1 MAEAAPMS
9 ARCTC
14 NSVRRTARIL
24 ARTYDAALLKSGMNI
39 TQLAVLRAVLRHVD
53 RPLSRLADE
62 LAMDRSSLYRALATC
77 EKRGW
82 LRLAAGASGRTR
94 RAALTAKGRRLLR
107 FADPP
112 WATIQHAVLERFGQV
127 QWRAFAAELE
137 RLGDC
142 ARAVT
147 AK

>member
-1 MAEAAPMS
+1 
-9 ARCTC
+9 
-14 NSVRRTARIL
+14 VRRTARIL
-24 ARTYDAALLKSGMNI
+24 ARTYDAALVTSGMNI
-39 TQLAVLRAVLRHVD
+39 TQLAVMRAVLRHVD
-53 RPLSRLADE
+53 RPLSRVADH

-82 LRLAAGASGRTR
+82 LRLATGARGRTR
-94 RAALTAKGRRLLR
+94 TAAVTAKGRRLLR
-107 FADPP
+107 VADPP
-112 WATIQHAVLERFGQV
+112 WANIQHAVVERFGQA
-127 QWRAFAAELE
+127 QWRALAAELE

>member
-1 MAEAAPMS
+1 MPEAAPMS
-9 ARCTC
+9 ATCTC
-14 NSVRRTARIL
+14 SSVRRTARIL
-24 ARTYDAALLKSGMNI
+24 ARTYDAALVKSGMNI
-39 TQLAVLRAVLRHVD
+39 TQLAVMRAALRNAD
-53 RPLSRLADE
+53 RPLSRLADD

-82 LRLAAGASGRTR
+82 LRLAAGATGRTR
-94 RAALTAKGRRLLR
+94 TAAITAKGRKLLR
-107 FADPP
+107 AADLP
-112 WATIQHAVLERFGQV
+112 WSNIQHAVVERFGPL

-147 AK
+147 AR